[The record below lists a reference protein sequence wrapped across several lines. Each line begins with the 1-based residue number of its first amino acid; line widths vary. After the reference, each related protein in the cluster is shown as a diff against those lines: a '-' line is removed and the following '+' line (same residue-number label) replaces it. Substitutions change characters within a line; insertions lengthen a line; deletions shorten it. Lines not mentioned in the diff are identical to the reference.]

1 METYNRIVYLLDK
14 GEDRM
19 SEMLAELKKKA
30 SQLSDAER
38 AELALSLIES
48 LDGPADPDVEE
59 AWRIEIER
67 RIGQIDRG
75 EVQLIPG
82 DEVFARLR
90 RRLG

>member
-1 METYNRIVYLLDK
+1 MANTLL
-14 GEDRM
+14 
-19 SEMLAELKKKA
+19 ELKQKA
-30 SQLSDAER
+30 AQLPDAER

-48 LDGPADPDVEE
+48 LDGPGDPDVEE
-59 AWRIEIER
+59 AWRLEIER

-75 EVQLIPG
+75 EVQLVPG

>member
-1 METYNRIVYLLDK
+1 
-14 GEDRM
+14 M
-19 SEMLAELKKKA
+19 SNVLTELKEKA
-30 SQLSDAER
+30 TQLSEIER
-38 AELALSLIES
+38 AELALALIAS

-59 AWRIEIER
+59 TWRIEVER
-67 RIGQIDRG
+67 RIGEIERG

>member
-1 METYNRIVYLLDK
+1 
-14 GEDRM
+14 M
-19 SEMLAELKKKA
+19 SNMLADLKEKA
-30 SQLSDAER
+30 FRLSETER

-59 AWRIEIER
+59 AWRVEIER
-67 RIGQIDRG
+67 RIAQIERG

>member
-1 METYNRIVYLLDK
+1 
-14 GEDRM
+14 M
-19 SEMLAELKKKA
+19 SDVLAELKKKA
-30 SQLSDAER
+30 AQLSESER

-59 AWRIEIER
+59 AWRREIAR
-67 RIGQIDRG
+67 RIEEIDRG
-75 EVQLIPG
+75 QVQLIPG

>member
-1 METYNRIVYLLDK
+1 
-14 GEDRM
+14 M
-19 SEMLAELKKKA
+19 SNTLTELKAKA
-30 SQLSDAER
+30 SQLSEAER

-59 AWRIEIER
+59 AWRLEIER
-67 RIGQIDRG
+67 RVGQIERG

>member
-1 METYNRIVYLLDK
+1 
-14 GEDRM
+14 M
-19 SEMLAELKKKA
+19 STVLTELKEKA
-30 SQLSDAER
+30 SQLSEVER

-48 LDGPADPDVEE
+48 LDGPADPNVEE
-59 AWRIEIER
+59 AWRIEVDR
-67 RIGQIDRG
+67 RIGEIERG

>member
-1 METYNRIVYLLDK
+1 MPDTLTD
-14 GEDRM
+14 
-19 SEMLAELKKKA
+19 LKKKA
-30 SQLSDAER
+30 AQLSDSER

-59 AWRIEIER
+59 AWRVEIER
-67 RIGQIDRG
+67 RMAEIDRG
-75 EVQLIPG
+75 EVKLIPG

>member
-1 METYNRIVYLLDK
+1 
-14 GEDRM
+14 M
-19 SEMLAELKKKA
+19 SNALTELKEKA
-30 SQLSDAER
+30 AQLSEAER

-59 AWRIEIER
+59 AWRLEIER
-67 RIGQIDRG
+67 RIDEIERG